1 MITPDSAELEKGQ
14 TQQFTAEV
22 TGQNDPSQDVIWSV
36 EGAESDNTAISTDGV
51 LTVGDDETA
60 EELTVTAV
68 SAVDETVSAS
78 VTVTIKID
86 EEPGGEPGEPED
98 PDKPGTEDP
107 DDPDAENPDNPGQD
121 DEDAPGTSGPGQD
134 TETPGVS
141 DTGDNG
147 NSSGSDGQDVTTAA
161 QTGDQTSVLPT
172 AAAAVISL
180 LVLAGCG
187 AVIYRRKH

>member
-1 MITPDSAELEKGQ
+1 M
-14 TQQFTAEV
+14 
-22 TGQNDPSQDVIWSV
+22 IWSV

-107 DDPDAENPDNPGQD
+107 DTPGTEDPDKPGTEDPDDPDAENPDNPGQD

-147 NSSGSDGQDVTTAA
+147 SSSGSDGQDVTTAA